1 MMTMIRLCSV
11 ESINS
16 IIVIIVST
24 CYFLLDQIIGL
35 LIHPIFTHLTVSYF
49 WTPDGSQKALYFAA
63 VFFSFFLLVAKS
75 IQNVGISDELDNPGI

>member
-1 MMTMIRLCSV
+1 M

-49 WTPDGSQKALYFAA
+49 WTPVGSQKGLYFAA
-63 VFFSFFLLVAKS
+63 VFLFFFLLVAKS